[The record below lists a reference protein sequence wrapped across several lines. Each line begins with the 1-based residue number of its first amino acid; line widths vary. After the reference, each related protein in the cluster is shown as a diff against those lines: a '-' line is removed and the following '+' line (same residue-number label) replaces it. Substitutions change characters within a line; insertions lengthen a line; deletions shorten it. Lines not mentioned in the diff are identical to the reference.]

1 MPRSKSLAVFL
12 SLAILALV
20 NVVDLSIMPATAGEG
35 DGGRRCT
42 IFSLKGKY
50 GYSYQGTVDGFG
62 GVAAV
67 GPISFDGAGNTSA
80 TYSVNLGGTNFQ
92 GSFTGAYIVSPDC
105 TGTVRI
111 DLPILGTSSHGRF
124 VLVDGGKEAF
134 FMGIDDGV
142 TVTGVAKRI
151 GPAAP

>member
-1 MPRSKSLAVFL
+1 MSRSKFIPVFALA
-12 SLAILALV
+12 ALALM
-20 NVVDLSIMPATAGEG
+20 NTLPASAG
-35 DGGRRCT
+35 DGEVGKRCT
-42 IFSLKGKY
+42 LSSLRGKY
-50 GYSYQGTVDGFG
+50 GYSYQGTVEGFG

-67 GPISFDGAGNTSA
+67 GPINFDGAGNTSA

-92 GSFTGAYIVSPDC
+92 GSFTGAYTVNPDC

-111 DLPILGTSSHGRF
+111 DLPLLGTSSHGRF
-124 VLVDGGKEAF
+124 VIVDGGREAF

-151 GPAAP
+151 GSAAP

>member
-1 MPRSKSLAVFL
+1 MSRSKFIAV
-12 SLAILALV
+12 LALAALLFV
-20 NVVDLSIMPATAGEG
+20 LSASPTSAG
-35 DGGRRCT
+35 DGEVSAKRCAL
-42 IFSLKGKY
+42 FSLRGKY
-50 GYSYQGTVDGFG
+50 GYSYQGTVEGFG

-67 GPISFDGAGNTSA
+67 GPINFDGAGNTSA

-92 GSFTGAYIVSPDC
+92 GSFTGAYTVNPDC

-111 DLPILGTSSHGRF
+111 DLPLLGTSSHGRF
-124 VLVDGGKEAF
+124 VIVDGGREAF

-151 GPAAP
+151 GSTAP